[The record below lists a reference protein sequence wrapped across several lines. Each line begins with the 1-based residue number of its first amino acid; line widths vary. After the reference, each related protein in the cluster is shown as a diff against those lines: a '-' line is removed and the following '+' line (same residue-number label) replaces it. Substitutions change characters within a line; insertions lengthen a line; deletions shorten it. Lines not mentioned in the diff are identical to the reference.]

1 MSDLS
6 MILWGPLGVRTTT
19 IARLTASAFGFE
31 CIGQSAVF
39 SGVKDITASM
49 ELAEQNLAL
58 GNKTTLFIDEIHRYG
73 KAVKSSINQQLL
85 SVIVQIFG
93 LPHCSVGAT
102 HA

>member
-6 MILWGPLGVRTTT
+6 MILCGPPGVGKTT

-31 CIGQSAVF
+31 CIGQSAVL

-49 ELAEQNLAL
+49 ELAEQNLAP
-58 GNKTTLFIDEIHRYG
+58 GKKTILFINEIHRYG
-73 KAVKSSINQQLL
+73 KAVKSSINQQLS
-85 SVIVQIFG
+85 SVIMQIFW